1 MTLGSGLDNLSVLV
15 HTFVRN
21 DSAPVQGLDDIFLGS
36 MHEPMGV
43 SVLDP
48 DDEITSALLGIEV
61 VIESRADS
69 AHMQRTGRRRRES
82 YSRLTFHN

>member
-1 MTLGSGLDNLSVLV
+1 
-15 HTFVRN
+15 
-21 DSAPVQGLDDIFLGS
+21 
-36 MHEPMGV
+36 MGV